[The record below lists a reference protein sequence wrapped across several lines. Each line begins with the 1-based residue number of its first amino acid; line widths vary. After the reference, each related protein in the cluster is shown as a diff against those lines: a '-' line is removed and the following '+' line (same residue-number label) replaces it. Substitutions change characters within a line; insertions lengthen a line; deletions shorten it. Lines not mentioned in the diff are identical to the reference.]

1 MPPSLTSQAARAMN
15 RARKN
20 PAGGRPRSRKQRCP
34 CDVMTLKRARARGKS
49 SEHHPACPFYP
60 ERAVII

>member
-49 SEHHPACPFYP
+49 SATLKKSKAFCCCP
-60 ERAVII
+60 R